1 MLCLNLF
8 ENLEKVNIL
17 SQKSFNIFNVIFVIL
32 AACIATLGFLYNS
45 TDAILGSMLVSAITN
60 PLLTFIILFLLNQY
74 SVSFIKMFHFAILV
88 IVAILISVGAGYM
101 NQKHKVFMTPTYEMK
116 ARIKISHVV
125 VDVLLALLSGFGIG
139 IAILN
144 KDIVSRVGF
153 AIILSIT
160 PPIINFGLY
169 CGQALYNHFN
179 EKNTKENREKIKSLV
194 NDGTRSLILSALNIL
209 AMFLTLFLTLTILC
223 KTNIDI

>member
-8 ENLEKVNIL
+8 QNLQKVNIL
-17 SQKSFNIFNVIFVIL
+17 SQGKFNIFNVIFVIL
-32 AACIATLGFLYNS
+32 AACVATLGFLYNS

-74 SVSFIKMFHFAILV
+74 TTSFIKLFHFFGLV
-88 IVAILISVGAGYM
+88 LVAIIISVWAGYM
-101 NQKHKVFMTPTYEMK
+101 NQKYKVFMTPTYEMK

-160 PPIINFGLY
+160 PPIINFGLFM
-169 CGQALYNHFN
+169 GQALHRYING
-179 EKNTKENREKIKSLV
+179 EKSLETLMEIKSLV

-209 AMFLTLFLTLTILC
+209 AMFLTLFLTITILC
-223 KTNIDI
+223 KTGLKI

>member
-17 SQKSFNIFNVIFVIL
+17 SQRSFNIFNVIFVIL

-45 TDAILGSMLVSAITN
+45 TDAIVGSMLVSAITN

-74 SVSFIKMFHFAILV
+74 TTSLIKMFHFFSLV
-88 IVAILISVGAGYM
+88 VVAIIISVWAGYM
-101 NQKHKVFMTPTYEMK
+101 NQKYKVFMTPTYEMK

-144 KDIVSRVGF
+144 KDVVSRVGF

-160 PPIINFGLY
+160 PPIINFGLFF
-169 CGQALYNHFN
+169 GQALYKYIND
-179 EKNTKENREKIKSLV
+179 EKTVKNREEINSLFSDA
-194 NDGTRSLILSALNIL
+194 NRSLILSALNIL

-223 KTNIDI
+223 KTGVSV

>member
-17 SQKSFNIFNVIFVIL
+17 SHRSFNIFNVIFVIL

-45 TDAILGSMLVSAITN
+45 TDAIVGSMLVSAITN

-74 SVSFIKMFHFAILV
+74 STSFIKMFHFFGLV
-88 IVAILISVGAGYM
+88 IVAIIISVWAGYM
-101 NQKHKVFMTPTYEMK
+101 NQKYKVFMTPTYEMK

-144 KDIVSRVGF
+144 KDVVSRVGF

-160 PPIINFGLY
+160 PPIINFGLF
-169 CGQALYNHFN
+169 CGQALYKHMN
-179 EKNTKENREKIKSLV
+179 EEKTDRNIEEVNSLIS
-194 NDGTRSLILSALNIL
+194 DGTRSLILSALNVL

-223 KTNIDI
+223 KTGVSV